1 MFSIQNKKFQI
12 VNNDILPNVK
22 VNIYI
27 SHKIG
32 IIVEHKEKRYNVIC
46 IENVPLSYSTLN
58 LKKLCKEHELEVKAF
73 ATNLCST
80 NSKENAPLLITS

>member
-1 MFSIQNKKFQI
+1 MYKKFQI

-32 IIVEHKEKRYNVIC
+32 IIVEHNQKRYKVIC
-46 IENVPLSYSTLN
+46 LDNVPSSYSTLN
-58 LKKLCKEHELEVKAF
+58 LNKLCKEYELEVKEF
-73 ATNLCST
+73 
-80 NSKENAPLLITS
+80 